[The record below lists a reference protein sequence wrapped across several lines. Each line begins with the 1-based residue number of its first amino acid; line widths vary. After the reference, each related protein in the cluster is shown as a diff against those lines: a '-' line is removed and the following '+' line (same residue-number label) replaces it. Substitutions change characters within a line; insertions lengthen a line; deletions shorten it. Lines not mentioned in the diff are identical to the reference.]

1 MIQSGDVSG
10 IQVLIQ
16 RLGAEVKQLVRSAI
30 EIAYFSRGA
39 ISYNEVLQMSAAE
52 RDLAIEFIQER
63 LEAAKKMQFPV
74 F

>member
-1 MIQSGDVSG
+1 MIKDGDMPGVRA
-10 IQVLIQ
+10 LIQ
-16 RLGAEVKQLVRSAI
+16 RLSAEVKQLVRGAI

>member
-1 MIQSGDVSG
+1 MSGVR
-10 IQVLIQ
+10 VLIQ
-16 RLGAEVKQLVRSAI
+16 RLGAEVKQLVRGAI
-30 EIAYFSRGA
+30 EIAYFSRGS

>member
-1 MIQSGDVSG
+1 MIKDGDMSGVR
-10 IQVLIQ
+10 VLIQ
-16 RLGAEVKQLVRSAI
+16 RLGAEVKQLVRGAI
-30 EIAYFSRGA
+30 EIAYFSRGS